1 MIFLGSWFVLEPW
14 ISSAP
19 FRFAKAPAQSDLD
32 VARGSKAK
40 EVLENHWD
48 SWIVE
53 DDWKW
58 IKERGI
64 NTVRIPVR
72 MIND

>member
-1 MIFLGSWFVLEPW
+1 LIFLGSWFVLESW
-14 ISSAP
+14 ISSTP
-19 FRFAKAPAQSDLD
+19 FRFAKTPAQSDLD

-72 MIND
+72 RIND